1 MPRVKNPS
9 PPASPGATEPSGE
22 PRRPLTSRQKE
33 VLDLISESLDRRG
46 YPPTLREIGERLGI
60 RSTNGVNDHLIA
72 LTKKGYLERQDLKS
86 RALRVMTAGHSEPP
100 PERESD
106 LVEVPLLGR
115 VAAGQPILAQEHL
128 EDRLRVDRLLIG
140 NHRELFALRVQGDSM
155 IDAGINDGDFVFVR
169 KQPTANPGDIVVA
182 MINEEATVKYFYPEA
197 DRIAFKPANS
207 RLSPIYVRRDEFR
220 AVNLLGTV
228 VGLYRRFSN

>member
-1 MPRVKNPS
+1 
-9 PPASPGATEPSGE
+9 
-22 PRRPLTSRQKE
+22 
-33 VLDLISESLDRRG
+33 
-46 YPPTLREIGERLGI
+46 
-60 RSTNGVNDHLIA
+60 
-72 LTKKGYLERQDLKS
+72 
-86 RALRVMTAGHSEPP
+86 
-100 PERESD
+100 
-106 LVEVPLLGR
+106 
-115 VAAGQPILAQEHL
+115 
-128 EDRLRVDRLLIG
+128 
-140 NHRELFALRVQGDSM
+140 M